1 MSALTFVT
9 ADAPFTDSGNTAW
22 VLAAAALVLFMT
34 PGLALFYGGM
44 VRTKSVLN
52 MMMMSFI
59 TMGTV
64 GTVWILWGYSET
76 FANDIGGGL
85 IGNPFEHFGLTGV
98 LDAIY
103 GYVPADAA
111 AGTAAAGGI
120 PGGAFVAFQV
130 VFAIIAV
137 ALVSGAIADRAKF
150 VTWTV
155 FTVIWA
161 TLVYFP
167 AAHWVFAFSGFAAET
182 GGWIANKADGLFLG
196 GAGAYDFAGGT
207 AIHINAGVAGL
218 ALAILLRKRVGWPRR
233 PDASAQPDARHD
245 RRRHPVVRL
254 VRLQRRLGAQRRH
267 PGLPASGSTP
277 SARPAPP
284 CSAGS
289 SRRRSATATPPRS
302 ARPPVSSPA
311 SSPSPRP
318 APPSRPSGALV
329 VGLVAGVGCALAV
342 GLKFRFGFDDSLDV
356 VGVHLVGGLIGT
368 LLIGFLAD
376 ATNSPTG
383 TAGLSM
389 NDGLFLGGGLG
400 QLGAQALGAFAVLI
414 FSFVVTF
421 IIGWVLHKTMGFT
434 RLRGGRGQ
442 RYRPRWSTPRP
453 RTTSAPSRVAAVAC
467 PPRASW
473 PTNPTARRR
482 RAVLQGRG
490 IRVKLITA
498 IIKPHQLDEVKE
510 ALEAFGVAGM
520 TISEA
525 SGYGRQRGH
534 SEVYRGA
541 EYTVDFVPKV
551 RLEVLVDDVDSAD
564 VLEVI
569 LKAAQTGRIGDGKI
583 WSVPVEEVVRVRTG
597 ERGVDAL

>member
-9 ADAPFTDSGNTAW
+9 ADKPFTDSGNTAW

-76 FANDIGGGL
+76 FGNDVTGGL
-85 IGNPFEHFGLTGV
+85 IGNPFEHFGLKGV

-103 GYVPADAA
+103 GYVPA
-111 AGTAAAGGI
+111 AGGTPAAGGI

-196 GAGAYDFAGGT
+196 GLGAYDFAGGT

-218 ALAILLRKRVGWPRR
+218 ALAILLRKRVGWPKEPMR
-233 PDASAQPDARHD
+233 PHNLTLVMIGAGILWFGWFGFNAGSALSAGTLASG
-245 RRRHPVVRL
+245 VWVNT
-254 VRLQRRLGAQRRH
+254 LGATCTAMLGWLITEKIRDGH
-267 PGLPASGSTP
+267 ATSLGAASGVVAGLVAITP
-277 SARPAPP
+277 A
-284 CSAGS
+284 C
-289 SRRRSATATPPRS
+289 AT
-302 ARPPVSSPA
+302 VSPW
-311 SSPSPRP
+311 
-318 APPSRPSGALV
+318 GALV
-329 VGLVAGVGCALAV
+329 VGLAAGVGCALAV

-383 TAGLSM
+383 TAGLKM
-389 NDGLFLGGGLG
+389 NDGLFFGGGFG
-400 QLGAQALGAFAVLI
+400 QLWAQTLGAVAVLVY
-414 FSFVVTF
+414 SFVVTF
-421 IIGWVLHKTMGFT
+421 AIGWVLHKTMGFT
-434 RLRGGRGQ
+434 
-442 RYRPRWSTPRP
+442 
-453 RTTSAPSRVAAVAC
+453 
-467 PPRASW
+467 
-473 PTNPTARRR
+473 
-482 RAVLQGRG
+482 
-490 IRVKLITA
+490 
-498 IIKPHQLDEVKE
+498 
-510 ALEAFGVAGM
+510 
-520 TISEA
+520 ISE
-525 SGYGRQRGH
+525 
-534 SEVYRGA
+534 E
-541 EYTVDFVPKV
+541 
-551 RLEVLVDDVDSAD
+551 
-564 VLEVI
+564 
-569 LKAAQTGRIGDGKI
+569 
-583 WSVPVEEVVRVRTG
+583 EEVSGIDLLEHAETAYDLGSFTGGSRSLPSSGIVAERTRQPVADEPSSKEG
-597 ERGVDAL
+597 ASA